1 MHTTRL
7 TIASTLV
14 ASLALLT
21 AAASTTAAPKKSEY
35 LFLTGSTPHYAAIV
49 MGVRKGFCEELGLN
63 IKFKQFTSGGV
74 AAQSFIA
81 GQGDFVNTGEWPAVR
96 TWLLTKG
103 EVVGLQS
110 TWTEGELMVVVT
122 AADVEGPQDLRGKK
136 LGVWLGTTSE
146 YFAGVY
152 LDRNGIDLSEVE
164 FVNVKPAE
172 MVIALAQGDLAGF
185 FVWQPHGWRSKEV
198 SGDDVKILEDG
209 DKYIASY
216 MVTSARR
223 DMYDEDPDAVS
234 ALIAC
239 TRRGGDYARRN
250 IDEAAEIVGKEYKLP
265 PELAKRMIEAAKLD
279 VRYTQQFRDD
289 LAGVNNFMKSKGK
302 SESDVDWDKHFDP
315 RGLKSVDAALVD

>member
-1 MHTTRL
+1 MHTTGL
-7 TIASTLV
+7 KIASTLV
-14 ASLALLT
+14 AVLALLT
-21 AAASTTAAPKKSEY
+21 AASTVAAPKKSEY

-63 IKFKQFTSGGV
+63 IQFKQFTSGGV

-96 TWLLTKG
+96 TWLVTQG
-103 EVVGLQS
+103 DVVGLQS
-110 TWTEGELMVVVT
+110 TWREGELMVVVT
-122 AADVEGPQDLRGKK
+122 GADIEGPQDLKGKK
-136 LGVWLGTTSE
+136 VGVWLGTTSE

-216 MVTSARR
+216 MVTSARKE
-223 DMYDEDPDAVS
+223 MFDEDPDAVT

-239 TRRGGDYARRN
+239 TRRGGEYAREN

-265 PELAKRMIEAAKLD
+265 PELAKRMIEAAELN
-279 VRYTQQFRDD
+279 VTYTPQFRND
-289 LAGVNNFMKSKGK
+289 LEGVNNFMKSKGK
-302 SESDVDWDKHFDP
+302 SESDVDWDAHFDP
-315 RGLKSVDAALVD
+315 RGLMSVDAALVE

>member
-1 MHTTRL
+1 MQTTCL
-7 TIASTLV
+7 KIASTLV
-14 ASLALLT
+14 AVLALLT
-21 AAASTTAAPKKSEY
+21 VASTAAAPKKSEY
-35 LFLTGSTPHYAAIV
+35 VFLTGTSPHFAAIV

-96 TWLLTKG
+96 TWLVTKG
-103 EVVGLQS
+103 KVVGVQS

-122 AADVEGPQDLRGKK
+122 DADIEGPQDLKGKK

-152 LDRNGIDLSEVE
+152 LDKNGIDQSEVE

-185 FVWQPHGWRSKEV
+185 FVWQPHGWRSLEV
-198 SGDDVKILEDG
+198 SGDEVKILEDG
-209 DKYIASY
+209 DDYIASY
-216 MVTSARR
+216 MVTSARKGMF
-223 DMYDEDPDAVS
+223 DDDPHAVT

-239 TRRGGDYARRN
+239 TRKGGDYTTEN
-250 IDEAAEIVGKEYKLP
+250 IDEAAQIVGKEYKVP
-265 PELAKRMIEAAKLD
+265 PELAKRMIEAARLD
-279 VRYTQQFRDD
+279 VRHTPQFRKD
-289 LAGVNNFMKSKGK
+289 LEGVNNFMKSKGK
-302 SESDVDWDKHFDP
+302 SDSEVDWSKHFDP
-315 RGLKSVDAALVD
+315 RGLKSVDPALVN